1 MGKNADTL
9 RVCDEL
15 REVEERAPH
24 SGAPRAAPLWRK
36 LRFST
41 DIRV

>member
-1 MGKNADTL
+1 MSTPRITSTN
-9 RVCDEL
+9 V
-15 REVEERAPH
+15 VEERAPH